1 MQIFYTSIDAE
12 INYEELLDRVNQRR
26 IFYRSYLAHDYLD
39 FITNMICGLIQ
50 HQDMV
55 LIDYT
60 GISQFQN
67 SEPNDFGVSIAT
79 VNDLISQIVHSRS
92 AVGIYSSGSEG
103 PPKLVFQ
110 TIERLMLSVKIE
122 AKYQTSSWGFTYNPT
137 HSAGIQMFLQVI
149 ANKSCL
155 VDLHKI
161 TRQTIITLI
170 HSKNLTYLSATPTF
184 YRMLAPYNFEAPSVK
199 SVTLNGEKST
209 LPLILNVKKVFPNAR
224 IRNIYG
230 STEVGPLMSSETD
243 VFKIPERLAG
253 QIKIEDGELI
263 FHESIVSKSVASQ
276 EWYPSGDLVEIICD
290 DPLQIKFVSRKS
302 RILNVAGHNVNPQNV
317 EEVILELPG
326 IVDARVTGKENALIG
341 NLLVAEVQVIPDF
354 NISEKTLMNQLKTL
368 LPAYKV
374 PRIITFVN
382 STQIGRTGKKLI

>member
-1 MQIFYTSIDAE
+1 MHTFYTSIDAE
-12 INYEELLDRVNQRR
+12 IDYEELLDRVNQRSF
-26 IFYRSYLAHDYLD
+26 FYQSYLAQDYLD
-39 FITNMICGLIQ
+39 FITNLICGLIHQ
-50 HQDMV
+50 HDV
-55 LIDYT
+55 TLIDYT
-60 GISQFQN
+60 GITQFEN
-67 SEPNDFGVSIAT
+67 SEPIELKTSITDVAS
-79 VNDLISQIVHSRS
+79 LINQIVHSVAS
-92 AVGIYSSGSEG
+92 VGIYSSGSEG

-110 TIERLMLSVKIE
+110 TIKRLMQSVRIE
-122 AKYQTSSWGFTYNPT
+122 AKYQTSTWGFTYNPT

-149 ANKSCL
+149 ANQSCL

-161 TRQTIITLI
+161 SRQTIITLI
-170 HSKNLTYLSATPTF
+170 HSKSLKYLSATPTF
-184 YRMLAPYNFEAPSVK
+184 YRMLAPYDFEAPSVK

-243 VFKIPERLAG
+243 VFQIPERLFDKV
-253 QIKIEDGELI
+253 KIEDGELI
-263 FHESIVSKSVASQ
+263 FHESIVSKSVLSQ
-276 EWYPSGDLVEIICD
+276 EWYPSGDLVEVISD
-290 DPLQIKFVSRKS
+290 KPLLIKFVSRKS

-326 IVDARVTGKENALIG
+326 VVDARVTGKENALIG
-341 NLLVAEVQVIPDF
+341 NLLVAEVQVIPDY